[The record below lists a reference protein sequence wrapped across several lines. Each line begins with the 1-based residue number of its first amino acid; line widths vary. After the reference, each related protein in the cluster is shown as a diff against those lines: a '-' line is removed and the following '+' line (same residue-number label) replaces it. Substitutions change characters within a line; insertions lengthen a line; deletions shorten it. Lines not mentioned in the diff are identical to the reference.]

1 MSLITSQK
9 ACQLPPPKGKGI
21 LPAKTMKITDTD
33 PPKLTNL
40 TIASLK
46 R

>member
-21 LPAKTMKITDTD
+21 LPTKRMKKHNVDND
-33 PPKLTNL
+33 
-40 TIASLK
+40 
-46 R
+46 